1 MTRRRLVQRKGK
13 KPQPRRLT
21 GSRAAWLV
29 KVLVHVCGGM
39 AHNRFKEGISRR
51 TRRYGVLYIKFCPSS
66 MNLRLDTL
74 KQTLLNVIQY

>member
-13 KPQPRRLT
+13 KPRPRRLT